1 MSAQRAKEYL
11 GVQRIT
17 GPVIAI
23 EGVEGAGYGELAEIR
38 SRTGQ
43 ARTGRVLEVDGSR
56 AVINVFEGTEG
67 LSTGETRVRFAGE
80 PMRMPVSVEMLGRIF
95 DGAGRP
101 RDGGPAAS
109 GKEAYDVNGAPINP
123 ARRAYPRDYIQT
135 GISAIDGTNT
145 LVRGQKLPVFSGSG
159 LPHNELAA
167 QIVMQSTIQETEGF
181 AVIFAGMG
189 IKHDDARF
197 FADALENAGVM
208 SHVTMF
214 LNLANDPA
222 EERLITPRC
231 ALTLAEFLAF
241 EENMHVLVV
250 MTDMT
255 NYCESLREVA
265 SAREEVPSRKGYPG
279 YMYTDL
285 ASLYERTGRI
295 RGKSGSITQIPM
307 LSMPSM
313 DITHP
318 IPDLTA
324 YITEGQIVLSHE
336 LFRHGAY
343 PPIDISLS
351 LSRLMKDG
359 IGEGR
364 TRGDH
369 PNLQSQLYATYAE
382 VKRIRA
388 LASIIGEE
396 ELSELDKQYLEAG
409 RVFEQQFVGQGRE
422 ENRPIAQTLDL
433 GWQVLSN
440 LPAAELHRVTD
451 EEIEEHYGT
460 SVM

>member
-11 GVQRIT
+11 GIENIA
-17 GPVIAI
+17 GPVISI
-23 EGVEGAGYGELAEIR
+23 GGVEGVGFGELAEIR
-38 SRTGQ
+38 SRTGEV
-43 ARTGRVLEVDGSR
+43 RMGRVLEVDGSR
-56 AVINVFEGTEG
+56 AVMNVFEGTEG

-80 PMRMPVSVEMLGRIF
+80 PMRLPVSMDMLGRVF
-95 DGAGRP
+95 DGTGGP
-101 RDGGPAAS
+101 RDDGPPPS
-109 GKEAYDVNGAPINP
+109 GEEARDVNGAAINP

-167 QIVMQSTIQETEGF
+167 QIVMQSTIEETEGF
-181 AVIFAGMG
+181 AVVFAGMG
-189 IKHDDARF
+189 IKHDEAQFFTDAF
-197 FADALENAGVM
+197 ENAGVM

-214 LNLANDPA
+214 LNLADDPA
-222 EERLITPRC
+222 EERLVTPRC
-231 ALTLAEFLAF
+231 ALTLAEYFAF
-241 EENMHVLVV
+241 DRGMHVLVV

-255 NYCESLREVA
+255 NYCESLREVSA
-265 SAREEVPSRKGYPG
+265 AREEVPSRKGYPG

-295 RGKSGSITQIPM
+295 RGKEGSITQIPM

-336 LFRHGAY
+336 LLRNGVY
-343 PPIDISLS
+343 PPIDVSLS

-364 TRGDH
+364 TRADH

-382 VKRIRA
+382 VRRIRA

-409 RVFEQQFVGQGRE
+409 RAFEERFVGQGQD
-422 ENRPIAQTLDL
+422 ENRPIEKTLDL
-433 GWQVLSN
+433 GWQVLSS
-440 LPAAELHRVTD
+440 LPAAELHRVTA
-451 EEIEEHYGT
+451 EQIEQYYGEGIL
-460 SVM
+460 

>member
-1 MSAQRAKEYL
+1 MSNQRAKEYL
-11 GVQRIT
+11 GIENIT
-17 GPVIAI
+17 GPVVTI
-23 EGVEGAGYGELAEIR
+23 EGVDGVGFGESAEIR
-38 SRTGQ
+38 SRTGEV
-43 ARTGRVLEVDGSR
+43 RTGRVLEVDGSR
-56 AVINVFEGTEG
+56 VEMNVFEGTDG
-67 LSTGETRVRFAGE
+67 LSTAETRVRFSGE
-80 PMRMPVSVEMLGRIF
+80 PMRLPVSIDLLGRIF
-95 DGAGRP
+95 DGTGRP
-101 RDGGPAAS
+101 RDGGPSPS
-109 GKEAYDVNGAPINP
+109 GENSYDVNGAAINP

-135 GISAIDGTNT
+135 GISAIDGMNT

-167 QIVMQSTIQETEGF
+167 QIVMQSTIEETERF

-189 IKHDDARF
+189 IKFDDARF
-197 FADALENAGVM
+197 FTEVFENAGVM

-214 LNLANDPA
+214 LNLASDPA
-222 EERLITPRC
+222 EERIVTPRY

-241 EENMHVLVV
+241 EEGMHVLVV

-265 SAREEVPSRKGYPG
+265 AAREEVPSRKGYPG

-295 RGKSGSITQIPM
+295 QGKEGSITQIPI
-307 LSMPSM
+307 LSMPNM

-324 YITEGQIVLSHE
+324 YITEGQTVLSNE
-336 LFRHGAY
+336 LMRNGVY
-343 PPIDISLS
+343 PPIDVSFS

-364 TRGDH
+364 TRADH

-382 VKRIRA
+382 VRRIRA

-409 RVFEQQFVGQGRE
+409 REFEEHFVGQGRQ
-422 ENRPIAQTLDL
+422 ENRPIGKTLDL
-433 GWQVLSN
+433 GWQVLSG
-440 LPAAELHRVTD
+440 LPAAELHRVT
-451 EEIEEHYGT
+451 EEQIEEYHG
-460 SVM
+460 MGGL

>member
-1 MSAQRAKEYL
+1 MNSRRAKEYL
-11 GVQRIT
+11 GIENIT
-17 GPVIAI
+17 GPVITIGGI
-23 EGVEGAGYGELAEIR
+23 EGVGFGELAEV
-38 SRTGQ
+38 RTRAGEL
-43 ARTGRVLEVDGSR
+43 RIGRVLEVDGSR
-56 AVINVFEGTEG
+56 VVMNVFEGTQG

-80 PMRMPVSVEMLGRIF
+80 PMRLPVSIDMLGRVF
-95 DGAGRP
+95 DGIGRP
-101 RDGGPAAS
+101 RDDGPPAS
-109 GKEAYDVNGAPINP
+109 GKETYDVNGAAMNP

-135 GISAIDGTNT
+135 GISAIDGMNT

-167 QIVMQSTIQETEGF
+167 QIVMQSTIEETENF
-181 AVIFAGMG
+181 AVVFAGMG

-197 FADALENAGVM
+197 FTDAFEDAGVM

-214 LNLANDPA
+214 LNLASDPA
-222 EERLITPRC
+222 EERIVTPRC

-241 EENMHVLVV
+241 EEGMHVLVV

-265 SAREEVPSRKGYPG
+265 AAREEVPSRKGYPG
-279 YMYTDL
+279 YMYTEL

-295 RGKSGSITQIPM
+295 RGKEGSITQIPM

-336 LFRHGAY
+336 LLRNGVY
-343 PPIDISLS
+343 PPIDVSLS

-364 TRGDH
+364 TRADH
-369 PNLQSQLYATYAE
+369 PNLQSQLYATYDE
-382 VKRIRA
+382 VRRIKA

-409 RVFEQQFVGQGRE
+409 REFEEHFVSQGRQ
-422 ENRPIAQTLDL
+422 ENRPIEKTLDL
-433 GWQVLSN
+433 GWQVLSG
-440 LPAAELHRVTD
+440 LPAAELHRVT
-451 EEIEEHYGT
+451 EEQIEKYYG
-460 SVM
+460 MGGL